1 MTEPAADSAATEC
14 RYCDQVHEP
23 RFLCDPAKRFLDA
36 VAAQG
41 QRFDMPTMEL
51 DEPILGADLFGAGTV
66 LMQQVVVLAATVP
79 VAGTPRPVLIFTGTD
94 SEGRPL
100 PRWLYPGAAS
110 EIRRAVKLV
119 SDMGELAIRTARKQA
134 GAQP

>member
-1 MTEPAADSAATEC
+1 MSGQADAAGATEC

-23 RFLCDPAKRFLDA
+23 RWLCDPAKRFLDA

-79 VAGTPRPVLIFTGTD
+79 IAGTPRPVLIFTGTD
-94 SEGRPL
+94 SEGKTL
-100 PRWLYPGAAS
+100 PHWLYAGAAS
-110 EIRRAVKLV
+110 EIRRTVKLV

-134 GAQP
+134 GTPT

>member
-1 MTEPAADSAATEC
+1 VVTLAGC
-14 RYCDQVHEP
+14 RYCDQPHDD

-36 VAAQG
+36 VTARG
-41 QRFDMPTMEL
+41 QRFDMPTIEFPE
-51 DEPILGADLFGAGTV
+51 EPILGADIFGAGTV
-66 LMQQVVVLAATVP
+66 LMAQVVVMAAVVP

-94 SEGRPL
+94 AEGEPL

-110 EIRRAVKLV
+110 EIRRVVRLV

-134 GAQP
+134 GAPS